1 MDRYVAGDVVTLGN
15 TFKVSGTATDP
26 TTVSLAVT
34 NPAGS
39 TTTYTYAAAEITKS
53 GTGVYSKN
61 ITADTAGIWRFKWTG
76 TGTASDVQDS
86 SFTVSSAADLTTYTT
101 IEELKDEL
109 GNYASTDTS
118 DDAKLQRA
126 INAASRM
133 IDNYCGQRFWQD
145 STATARTFIADDPYL
160 LDLEYQGEGIATST
174 GLVVKLD
181 QADAGSYG
189 TTLTSST
196 DFLLRPENAQVWVPA
211 RPYTEIALT
220 GATYLFS
227 RSAYGRPLI
236 QITAKWGWPAV
247 PAEVNKAC
255 LIQAT
260 DLFKAKD
267 AAFGVAGGSDFGVL
281 RVTSGL
287 HRIAKALV
295 DPYRRVAVG

>member
-15 TFKVSGTATDP
+15 TFRVASTATDP

-34 NPAGS
+34 NPAGT

-53 GTGVYSKN
+53 ATGVYSKN
-61 ITADTAGIWRFKWTG
+61 ITASTAGIWRYTWTG
-76 TGTASDVQDS
+76 TGAAADVQDG
-86 SFTVSSAADLTTYTT
+86 SFTVSAVADYTTYTT

-109 GNYASTDTS
+109 GNYSSTDTS

-126 INAASRM
+126 INAASRQ
-133 IDNYCGQRFWQD
+133 IDNWCGQRFWQD
-145 STATARTFIADDPYL
+145 STATARAFIASDPYT
-160 LDLEYQGEGIATST
+160 LDLSDSEGIATST

-181 QADAGSYG
+181 EADSGSYG
-189 TTLTSST
+189 TTLAVFI
-196 DFLLRPENAQVWVPA
+196 DFLLRPENAAVLTPA
-211 RPYTEIALT
+211 RPYTELFMT

-236 QITAKWGWPAV
+236 QVTAKWGWPAV

-255 LIQAT
+255 LIQAA

-267 AAFGVAGGSDFGVL
+267 AAFGVAGSNDFGVL

-287 HRIAKALV
+287 HRVAQSLLA
-295 DPYRRVAVG
+295 PYRRVAVG